1 MFHSHAHRV
10 DFEKLPLCQ
19 QYSLCGSYVYGYSHK
34 VRRSVF
40 FANLMSITGI
50 AEDHLIAHLTF
61 FCTFDAFFDVTRARV
76 AFDHDVRI
84 TAVFVSLKQ
93 TMLSRQTN

>member
-61 FCTFDAFFDVTRARV
+61 FCTFDVFARV